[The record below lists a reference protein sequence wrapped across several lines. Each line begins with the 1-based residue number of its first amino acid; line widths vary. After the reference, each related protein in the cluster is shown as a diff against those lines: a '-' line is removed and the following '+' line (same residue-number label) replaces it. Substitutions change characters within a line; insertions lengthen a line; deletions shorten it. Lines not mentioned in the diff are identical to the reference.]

1 MSTIQKGGLLNL
13 KDKDGNLYILY
24 PVTTKENIAD
34 LEEATHEEAGLLSAS
49 DKIKLD
55 SLVDYNGIGYDN
67 GGVYI
72 TVDTSTAT
80 E

>member
-1 MSTIQKGGLLNL
+1 MSTIQKGGLLSL
-13 KDKDGNLYILY
+13 KDKNGNLYILY

-34 LEEATHEEAGLLSAS
+34 LEEATQSVSGLLSPN

-55 SLVDYNGIGYDN
+55 SLAINGIGSDD

-72 TVDTSTAT
+72 MVDTSTAT